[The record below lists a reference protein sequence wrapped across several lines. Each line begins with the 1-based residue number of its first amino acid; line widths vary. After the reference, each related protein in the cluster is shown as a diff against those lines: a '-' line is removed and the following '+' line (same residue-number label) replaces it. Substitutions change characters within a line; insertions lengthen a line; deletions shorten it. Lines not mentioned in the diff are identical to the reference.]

1 MWTPGGRRCSPLRV
15 SDRIEELLR
24 LCDEGPDDDAAFY
37 KLGKACIKEG
47 EVDEAIR
54 RATRLNPEN
63 WAAHRDLCRAL
74 LEAG

>member
-1 MWTPGGRRCSPLRV
+1 M

-24 LCDEGPDDDAAFY
+24 LCDEAPDDDGALY

-54 RATRLNPEN
+54 AFSRATRLNPEN